1 MMNRN
6 ALLSDL
12 QSVLRQLE
20 TDLIQRSSSAD
31 VPEVGAWLQAEFAKA
46 STAKRT
52 AQNYTDWLNDYATQ
66 VAAAWVLSCVF
77 ARFLEDNAL
86 YEPPMIAGP
95 TTSPLPLGEGQ
106 GEGNLQRAKDERELY
121 FRQHP
126 GLTDR
131 DYLLHVF
138 QTLRDLKGGIVKEVF
153 GGHNPVNELP
163 NWLGPDAAGVLLRF
177 FQQIDPDTGDIRH
190 DFTDPNWDTRFLG
203 DLYQDLSE
211 AARKKYALLQ
221 TPEFV
226 EEFILDRTLDPAL
239 DEFTLT
245 PSPNREGEAPAEPLK
260 GNGSAGAS
268 PLGFTTILL
277 TA

>member
-1 MMNRN
+1 MINRSS
-6 ALLSDL
+6 LLSDL

-20 TDLIQRSSSAD
+20 ADLIQRSTSPD
-31 VPEVGAWLQAEFAKA
+31 VPEVGEWLQAEFKKA
-46 STAKRT
+46 SAAKRT

-77 ARFLEDNAL
+77 ARFLEDNGL
-86 YEPPMIAGP
+86 YETPMIAGP

-106 GEGNLQRAKDERELY
+106 GEGRLQRAKDERELY

-138 QTLRDLKGGIVKEVF
+138 QTLRDLRGGVVKEVF

-163 NWLGPDAAGVLLRF
+163 NWLGPDAAGILLRF
-177 FQQIDPDTGDIRH
+177 FQQIEPNTGDIRH

-211 AARKKYALLQ
+211 CKRRRETVALGG
-221 TPEFV
+221 EWRAV
-226 EEFILDRTLDPAL
+226 ELC
-239 DEFTLT
+239 
-245 PSPNREGEAPAEPLK
+245 
-260 GNGSAGAS
+260 SAQMFS
-268 PLGFTTILL
+268 C
-277 TA
+277 